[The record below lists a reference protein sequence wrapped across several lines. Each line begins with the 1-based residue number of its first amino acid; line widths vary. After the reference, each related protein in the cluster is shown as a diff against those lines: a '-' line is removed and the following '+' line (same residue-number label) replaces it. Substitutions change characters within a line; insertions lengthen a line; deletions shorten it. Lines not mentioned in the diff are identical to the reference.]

1 MALGEHMQRWLVAF
15 ALMAL
20 AAVLACGWVPCTACA
35 DEAEAASSG
44 SATDAIS
51 DDDPD
56 DDNLVDPTQ
65 RADNSFIYDTTI
77 DSLFDQASLYEGGTV
92 QVVGEVIGDLIKADE
107 DNGREMYWI
116 MLTSTEAE
124 NEASISV
131 LLSSE
136 QARQIDRFG
145 RYGVT
150 GTTLQVRG
158 IFHQACAE
166 HQGLP
171 DIHATTAS
179 AIARGVED
187 PDSFRLRDFLPGG
200 VAVLI
205 GAVLMGVYYF
215 ARERSR

>member
-116 MLTSTEAE
+116 MLTYTEAE